1 MRLSRFG
8 ICLVVFA
15 VATAVVT
22 VVAPTAGLVMTIVL
36 VVVGLFALSEGLGG
50 TGAEAGHEMWAGVET
65 ERKREALRRR
75 H

>member
-8 ICLVVFA
+8 ICLLVFV

-22 VVAPTAGLVMTIVL
+22 VVAPTAGLVMAVVV
-36 VVVGLFALSEGLGG
+36 VVVGLFALSEGLGS
-50 TGAEAGHEMWAGVET
+50 TGAEAGHEVWAGVEA

-75 H
+75 R

>member
-1 MRLSRFG
+1 M
-8 ICLVVFA
+8 
-15 VATAVVT
+15 
-22 VVAPTAGLVMTIVL
+22 APTAGLVMTIVP

-50 TGAEAGHEMWAGVET
+50 TGAEAGHEMWAGVEA